1 MKYQP
6 AKVCVDCDYI
16 ILNWNK
22 LKLNQNGI
30 LVKRNLNSKQLLL
43 PKNYHRLIY
52 RELHENMGHLGFHK
66 VVELV
71 KQRFHWPN
79 YKSDLKTFIEKKC
92 HCLKD
97 KKKPN

>member
-1 MKYQP
+1 
-6 AKVCVDCDYI
+6 
-16 ILNWNK
+16 
-22 LKLNQNGI
+22 
-30 LVKRNLNSKQLLL
+30 
-43 PKNYHRLIY
+43 
-52 RELHENMGHLGFHK
+52 MGHLGFHK

-79 YKSDLKTFIEKKC
+79 YESDLKTFIEKKC